1 MVTMGR
7 GNENALPGVV
17 VVALICEFRVRHF
30 FRQDFEIR
38 RPIPTVAFVLRTIG
52 GQTVRRGR
60 TSSCERVRTSIVR
73 LPTVFLRIPCLRGD
87 TWHDL
92 PKLSYS
98 RYSRCACSIVPTLLV
113 VWQHH
118 SFLPKKTFQFLLPS
132 QRRSDWL
139 YKTL

>member
-38 RPIPTVAFVLRTIG
+38 RRGFRASHDWWTN
-52 GQTVRRGR
+52 VRRGR

>member
-60 TSSCERVRTSIVR
+60 TSSCERVRASIVR
-73 LPTVFLRIPCLRGD
+73 LLPTYSSEFHAYVAIRG
-87 TWHDL
+87 TIYQ
-92 PKLSYS
+92 SY
-98 RYSRCACSIVPTLLV
+98 PTLDIRDV
-113 VWQHH
+113 PV
-118 SFLPKKTFQFLLPS
+118 P
-132 QRRSDWL
+132 
-139 YKTL
+139 